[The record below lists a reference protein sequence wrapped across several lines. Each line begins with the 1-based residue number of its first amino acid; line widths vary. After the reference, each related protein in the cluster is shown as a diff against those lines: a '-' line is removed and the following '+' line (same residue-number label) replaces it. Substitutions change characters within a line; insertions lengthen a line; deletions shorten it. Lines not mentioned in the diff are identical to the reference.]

1 MYDLLAPLNFI
12 LWIGITIIY
21 FVGNLTYADYYTKL
35 AHDTRQMF
43 NMIIGVQAGCF
54 LANFMLV
61 ALVEQSIYKGFR
73 YGLGWCTGLSL
84 FIYAVGI
91 GFGVYYGF
99 GELKKY
105 FGKKRG
111 KL

>member
-1 MYDLLAPLNFI
+1 MYDILAPLNLFV
-12 LWIGITIIY
+12 WIALTVIY

-35 AHDTRQMF
+35 AYDTKQIF

-54 LANFMLV
+54 LGNFVLA
-61 ALVEQSIYKGFR
+61 ALAEQSIYKGFR

-84 FIYAVGI
+84 LLYVL
-91 GFGVYYGF
+91 GFCFVIYYGF
-99 GELKKY
+99 NELKKY